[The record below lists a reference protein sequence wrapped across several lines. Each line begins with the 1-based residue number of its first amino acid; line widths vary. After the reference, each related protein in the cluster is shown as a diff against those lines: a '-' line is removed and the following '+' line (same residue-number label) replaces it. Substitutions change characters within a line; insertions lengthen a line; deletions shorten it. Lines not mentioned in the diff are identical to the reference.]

1 MILLVSV
8 VGIGARD
15 CPAKRVEE
23 YPFFLR
29 FSSLSMLALLVLI
42 YQHLGQQMSANK
54 LFLKPQPETES
65 SLSRHGELTLSRDGR
80 KLTGVKQCREALEK
94 YRDNLPNV
102 LTVPS

>member
-42 YQHLGQQMSANK
+42 YQHLGQQMSTNK
-54 LFLKPQPETES
+54 LFIKPQPR
-65 SLSRHGELTLSRDGR
+65 RHGELTLSRDSR